1 MPAVGRFAHLSE
13 VIMAELYMQKA
24 GAATSPAIVFL
35 HGGGISGRMWQP
47 QLERLSEFYCLVPDL
62 PEHAQSASIRPFTL
76 QKATSEVVKLIQA
89 YVPSGRANI
98 VGLSVGGAVGLE
110 LLRTHPE
117 VISRAILSGTTPKVG
132 RRLAQIIGLINA
144 PILALLPR
152 HQLAQMAIK
161 ALSVPAPYDSLF
173 IEDMKEMTPDLF
185 RNVNQ
190 ATTETQIPQAPI
202 PPTLVIAG
210 EKETGFVKSHARTIS
225 QKVQGATG
233 KVAKGVGHAWN
244 LEVPDL
250 FNEVVRA
257 WFTEKP
263 LPSFLQPL
271 T

>member
-1 MPAVGRFAHLSE
+1 
-13 VIMAELYMQKA
+13 MAELYMQKA

-47 QLERLSEFYCLVPDL
+47 QIERLSEYYCLAPDL
-62 PEHAQSASIRPFTL
+62 PEHAQSASIKPFTL

-89 YVPSGRANI
+89 HVPSGKANI

-110 LLRTHPE
+110 LLCTHPE
-117 VISRAILSGTTPKVG
+117 VINRAILSGTTPKVG
-132 RRLAQIIGLINA
+132 RILAQIIGVINM

-152 HQLAQMAIK
+152 HQLAQMTIK
-161 ALSVPAPYDSLF
+161 GLNIPAPYDSFF

-190 ATTETQIPQAPI
+190 ATTETQIPQTPI

-210 EKETGFVKSHARTIS
+210 EKETRFVKSYARTIS
-225 QKVQGATG
+225 QTVQGATG

>member
-1 MPAVGRFAHLSE
+1 MT
-13 VIMAELYMQKA
+13 ELDLQKV

-35 HGGGISGRMWQP
+35 HGGGLSGRMWQP
-47 QLERLSEFYCLVPDL
+47 QIERLSEYYCLAPDL
-62 PEHAQSASIRPFTL
+62 PEHAQSASIKPFTL
-76 QKATSEVVKLIQA
+76 QKAASEVVKLIQTH
-89 YVPSGRANI
+89 VPSGRANI

-117 VISRAILSGTTPKVG
+117 VINRAILSGTTPKVG
-132 RRLAQIIGLINA
+132 RTLAQIIGLTA

-152 HQLAQMAIK
+152 RQFAQMTVK
-161 ALSVPAPYDSLF
+161 ALGVPAPYDALF
-173 IEDMKEMTPDLF
+173 IEDMKGMTPDLF

-190 ATTETQIPQAPI
+190 ATTETQIPQGPI

-210 EKETGFVKSHARTIS
+210 EKETRLVKSYVRTIS
-225 QKVQGATG
+225 QTVQGATG

-244 LEVPDL
+244 LEIPDL

-263 LPSFLQPL
+263 LPPFLQPL
-271 T
+271 A